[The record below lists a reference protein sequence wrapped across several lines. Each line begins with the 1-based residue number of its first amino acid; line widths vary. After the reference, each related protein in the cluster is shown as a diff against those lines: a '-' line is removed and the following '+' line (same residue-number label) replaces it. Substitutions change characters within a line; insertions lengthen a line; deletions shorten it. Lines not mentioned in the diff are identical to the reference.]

1 MEVDS
6 DCLVG
11 RVGRRSRR
19 SFFFTDFE
27 IFRQRVDGVVI
38 YFFNTDFKFFDD
50 ALEFS
55 VTSLYVLFIFSS
67 KFVLIFLLHNKSS
80 VVAEMGDRLARVDMG

>member
-1 MEVDS
+1 MGREKGMEVHS

-19 SFFFTDFE
+19 SFLTHFE

-50 ALEFS
+50 VLEFS
-55 VTSLYVLFIFSS
+55 LTSLYVVFIFSS
-67 KFVLIFLLHNKSS
+67 KFMLNFLLHITR
-80 VVAEMGDRLARVDMG
+80 AQ